1 MGRVYILGVLNL
13 SGLETDMRG
22 STNKTREMAM
32 VFITMLM
39 VTHMRGSGRIG

>member
-1 MGRVYILGVLNL
+1 MARVYILGLL
-13 SGLETDMRG
+13 DPDMRG

-39 VTHMRGSGRIG
+39 ETDMRGSGRMG